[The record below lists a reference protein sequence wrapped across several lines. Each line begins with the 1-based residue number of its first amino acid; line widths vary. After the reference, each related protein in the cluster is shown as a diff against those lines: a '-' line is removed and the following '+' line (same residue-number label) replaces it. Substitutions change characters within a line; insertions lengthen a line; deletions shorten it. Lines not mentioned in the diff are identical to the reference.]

1 MLNTF
6 LNTIIGYPCVWRTVY
21 TRADRD
27 GYQRILRR
35 SIIRGNS
42 KNYRIQIPGIIDRG
56 EVPVPSSLDLLL
68 LVLYQLCLT
77 FFLQFKGYD
86 YMVSGA
92 FLTFEFLNLL
102 LNEAQT
108 RRGTEGSKLRPQQ
121 QVNPFRFYFRNFF
134 NRNTYQYIFFNCF
147 KIFLFYTSYSPLL
160 SPSIVAYSEIWCRYV
175 IQRD

>member
-1 MLNTF
+1 M
-6 LNTIIGYPCVWRTVY
+6 
-21 TRADRD
+21 
-27 GYQRILRR
+27 
-35 SIIRGNS
+35 
-42 KNYRIQIPGIIDRG
+42 PGIIDRG

-175 IQRD
+175 IQRLKDQCFQSFEIFTVPFRIRLTKFECTRALFSAS